1 MISEIFSNSVRLSE
15 RGIFLGENLLIP
27 ITLEKITKKVFYSN
41 TQNAPLI
48 TYVCKYRA
56 IIEESL
62 SSNDFGVE
70 QFTCS
75 SDNLPFVYRSLDAQ
89 VGPLAKTPSSK
100 RQIMAVLRFL
110 VEKFFPENFST
121 IEYTT
126 ESSGWH
132 HCDGRWIYFTTNGG
146 ISASGITDACHC
158 QSANAYLYFDHDLA
172 ASKAVRTLWEK
183 LLPDFDTAAPFI
195 AMQSL
200 SLLQPLNQK
209 YLHLPV
215 PGLLST
221 GPYECG
227 KTVYSTYLGR
237 ILTGRSGNLDDVF
250 ILQTP
255 PKKLEAALSGLSD
268 TTIVLDDSRA
278 TPADTLRRNVYAVLD
293 SYARLSF
300 GTMGAPLP
308 LITGEAGSLNRMN
321 KSWRSRLIELIFSRD
336 HLAVRKDAISFF
348 KSHPLVIRTA
358 FCYFIQYLAA
368 AFDQNQ
374 LEALTRE
381 TQRQFSTLLPSVEMD
396 SRVSDNLFLSF
407 WAFRIFLNFSKE
419 CGGITQKMVS
429 DLEEKYVKMLQRLQ
443 KVQVSHGSDYET
455 LRILDTILNDL
466 AIHQAQPG
474 DYTYYEERDW
484 HPRFSSF
491 HTWKGYYGHHSIID
505 VDHGFSGVLLANSA
519 LILGYPEDYKQKAL
533 LVISSKKFDAA
544 FYNLYDTAKK
554 ANLPFPFQNFA
565 DFHRALRRQNILL
578 GKPKRKTENTAKT
591 SEQTIKKTGQL
602 YKTTYPAFE
611 GGHFCYIPVY
621 VLELNQKFLTTLSN
635 TILQNH
641 SKGLQESI
649 YNTTES
655 ISKDLRFIDNILAC
669 GAALR
674 NMH

>member
-1 MISEIFSNSVRLSE
+1 
-15 RGIFLGENLLIP
+15 
-27 ITLEKITKKVFYSN
+27 
-41 TQNAPLI
+41 
-48 TYVCKYRA
+48 
-56 IIEESL
+56 
-62 SSNDFGVE
+62 
-70 QFTCS
+70 
-75 SDNLPFVYRSLDAQ
+75 
-89 VGPLAKTPSSK
+89 
-100 RQIMAVLRFL
+100 
-110 VEKFFPENFST
+110 
-121 IEYTT
+121 
-126 ESSGWH
+126 
-132 HCDGRWIYFTTNGG
+132 
-146 ISASGITDACHC
+146 
-158 QSANAYLYFDHDLA
+158 
-172 ASKAVRTLWEK
+172 
-183 LLPDFDTAAPFI
+183 
-195 AMQSL
+195 
-200 SLLQPLNQK
+200 
-209 YLHLPV
+209 
-215 PGLLST
+215 
-221 GPYECG
+221 
-227 KTVYSTYLGR
+227 
-237 ILTGRSGNLDDVF
+237 
-250 ILQTP
+250 
-255 PKKLEAALSGLSD
+255 
-268 TTIVLDDSRA
+268 
-278 TPADTLRRNVYAVLD
+278 
-293 SYARLSF
+293 
-300 GTMGAPLP
+300 
-308 LITGEAGSLNRMN
+308 
-321 KSWRSRLIELIFSRD
+321 
-336 HLAVRKDAISFF
+336 
-348 KSHPLVIRTA
+348 
-358 FCYFIQYLAA
+358 
-368 AFDQNQ
+368 
-374 LEALTRE
+374 
-381 TQRQFSTLLPSVEMD
+381 
-396 SRVSDNLFLSF
+396 
-407 WAFRIFLNFSKE
+407 
-419 CGGITQKMVS
+419 MVS

-565 DFHRALRRQNILL
+565 DFLRALRKQNILL